1 MDIELQ
7 KGLNYVEYDLS
18 IMESKLKEYNQK
30 LNEKRKDDEKP
41 IKVKKADNGKV
52 YLYRGK
58 YSVKVSKETESSR
71 TKLELK

>member
-1 MDIELQ
+1 
-7 KGLNYVEYDLS
+7 VEYDLS
-18 IMESKLKEYNQK
+18 MMESKLKEFNQK

-52 YLYRGK
+52 YLYKGK
-58 YSVKVSKETESSR
+58 YSIKVSKGKESSK